1 MNLSANFPAF
11 LVALPLIFVPVIPL
25 LGMYSRK
32 ICWYVTVAV
41 ITASFGMIMSLL
53 AKVSATG
60 PISYFMGNWAPPI
73 GIEYR
78 IDMLNAFV
86 LAVISFISLVS
97 LLFGKELVEKEI
109 PEEKHPAFYS
119 VFILFVVGMM
129 GITVTG
135 DLFNV
140 YVFLEITSLS
150 GYALI
155 AVSSKRYA
163 PMASFNYLVIGT
175 IAATFIVL
183 GIGYLYMVTGTL
195 NMADLAERVKPL
207 HGSSVVLAAYAFILV
222 GLFVKMAVFPLHLW
236 LPDAYTYSPSAVSA
250 AMAATSTKVGAYV
263 LIRLIYSV
271 FDIEFS
277 LGSIPMTSII
287 IFFAS
292 LSIIAGSVIAIAQT
306 NIKKMLAYSSVGQI
320 GYILLAAAMVNTE
333 ALTGGMVHI
342 FSHALMKGG
351 LFFVVGLIVF
361 NIGTERICD
370 FAGLGRRMPFMAAAF
385 TVFSLSIIGVPLTV
399 GFVSKWY
406 LIMGAIASGHWYAIG
421 VVLLSSL
428 LTAIY
433 FGKVIF
439 VMYFKG
445 GHECDVHTDA
455 HSAETKLSEPMGMVI
470 PMAFVAFLCIYF
482 GIFAT
487 FPVEMAAKAAEAVL
501 GGVAWK

>member
-1 MNLSANFPAF
+1 MNIAANFPAL
-11 LVALPLIFVPVIPL
+11 LVAFPLIFVPVIPL

-32 ICWYVTVAV
+32 ICWYVAAAV
-41 ITASFGMIMSLL
+41 ITASFAMIMSLL
-53 AKVSATG
+53 AKVSTEG

-109 PEEKHPAFYS
+109 PEDKHPAFYS
-119 VFILFVVGMM
+119 VFVLFVVGMM

-163 PMASFNYLVIGT
+163 PMASFNYLIIGT
-175 IAATFIVL
+175 LAATFIVI

-195 NMADLAERVKPL
+195 NMADLSERVKPL
-207 HGSSVVLAAYAFILV
+207 HDSSVVLTAYAFILV
-222 GLFVKMAVFPLHLW
+222 GLFIKMAVFPLHLW

-263 LIRLIYSV
+263 LIRLMYSV

-277 LGSIPMTSII
+277 LGTIPMTSII

-292 LSIIAGSVIAIAQT
+292 ISIIAGSVIAIAQT

-320 GYILLAAAMVNTE
+320 GYILLAAALVNTD
-333 ALTGGMVHI
+333 AVTGGMVHI

-361 NIGTERICD
+361 NIGSERIRD
-370 FAGLGRRMPFMAAAF
+370 FAGLGRRMPVTAFAF

-406 LIMGAIASGHWYAIG
+406 LVLGAIGSGHWYTIG
-421 VVLLSSL
+421 VILLSSL

-445 GHECDVHTDA
+445 GHESHG
-455 HSAETKLSEPMGMVI
+455 HSSSSAEPKLSEPMGMVI
-470 PMAFVAFLCIYF
+470 PMVFVAFLCIYF

-487 FPVEMAAKAAEAVL
+487 FPVEMASKAAEAVL
-501 GGVAWK
+501 GGVSWK

>member
-1 MNLSANFPAF
+1 MNLAVNFPAL
-11 LVALPLIFVPVIPL
+11 LVTVPLIFVPVIPL
-25 LGMYSRK
+25 LGLINRK
-32 ICWYVTVAV
+32 ICWYAAV
-41 ITASFGMIMSLL
+41 LAITASFAMIMTIL
-53 AKVSATG
+53 AKVSTEG
-60 PISYFMGNWAPPI
+60 PISYHLGNWAPPI

-97 LLFGKELVEKEI
+97 LLFGKELVEKEV
-109 PEEKHPAFYS
+109 PEYKHPAFYS
-119 VFILFVVGMM
+119 VFILFVVGMTGM
-129 GITVTG
+129 TVTG

-155 AVSSKRYA
+155 ATSKKRYA

-175 IAATFIVL
+175 LAATFIVL

-195 NMADLAERVKPL
+195 NMADLAERIKPL
-207 HGSSVVLAAYAFILV
+207 NGSSVVLTAYALILM
-222 GLFVKMAVFPLHLW
+222 GILIKMAVFPLHLW

-263 LIRLIYSV
+263 LIRLMFSV
-271 FDIEFS
+271 FDIEYHV
-277 LGSIPMTSII
+277 GSVPITGII

-292 LSIIAGSVIAIAQT
+292 LSIVMGSVIAIAQT

-320 GYILLAAAMVNTE
+320 GYILLAAAMVNAE
-333 ALTGGMVHI
+333 ALTGGVMHI

-351 LFFVVGLIVF
+351 LFFVVGLIVY
-361 NIGTERICD
+361 NIGSERISD
-370 FAGLGRRMPFMAAAF
+370 FAGIGRRMPFTAAAF
-385 TVFSLSIIGVPLTV
+385 TIFSLSIIGIPLTV

-406 LIMGAIASGHWYAIG
+406 LVLGAISSGHWYAIG
-421 VVLLSSL
+421 VILLSSL

-445 GHECDVHTDA
+445 GHDDHGHA
-455 HSAETKLSEPMGMVI
+455 PAAKLSEPMGMVI

-487 FPVEMAAKAAEAVL
+487 FPVELAAKAAEAVL
-501 GGVAWK
+501 GGVTWK